1 MPGFMFHLSQLA
13 VQPSV
18 TFFAPIASSFL
29 SRWLDGGGQSE
40 GMGVRCLAHTQ

>member
-18 TFFAPIASSFL
+18 TFFTPIASAS
-29 SRWLDGGGQSE
+29 SQGGWMGEGRVREWVLD
-40 GMGVRCLAHTQ
+40 A